1 MCLACARSLFLF
13 AFIACVL
20 TLGATF
26 YLQLGVGLDPCLLC
40 LVQRA
45 ALAVAALLSLAAA
58 WHAPTVA
65 GWRRYGVGMFLVALF
80 GAGMAGSQ
88 VWLQTATD
96 DQIVPIV
103 AGLEASLSAMAL
115 APWVDRMGSEFRFCA
130 EINWTLF
137 GISLPE
143 WSLLAF
149 VALMLL
155 ACYPVFA
162 SFKRPPVTEGR
173 VGD

>member
-1 MCLACARSLFLF
+1 MCLACARFLFLF
-13 AFIACVL
+13 AFISCAL
-20 TLGATF
+20 ILGATF
-26 YLQLGVGLDPCLLC
+26 YLQLEVGLDPCLLC
-40 LVQRA
+40 MIQRA
-45 ALAVAALLSLAAA
+45 ALAAATVLSLAAA
-58 WHAPTVA
+58 CHAPSVA
-65 GWRRYGVGMFLVALF
+65 GWRRYGIAMFLVALS
-80 GAGMAGSQ
+80 GACMAGSQ

-96 DQIVPIV
+96 DQAVPII
-103 AGLEASLSAMAL
+103 AGFEAALNAMAL
-115 APWVDRMGSEFRFCA
+115 DPWISRMGSEFRFCA

-137 GISLPE
+137 GFSLPE

-162 SFKRPPVTEGR
+162 SLKRHPVTEGR